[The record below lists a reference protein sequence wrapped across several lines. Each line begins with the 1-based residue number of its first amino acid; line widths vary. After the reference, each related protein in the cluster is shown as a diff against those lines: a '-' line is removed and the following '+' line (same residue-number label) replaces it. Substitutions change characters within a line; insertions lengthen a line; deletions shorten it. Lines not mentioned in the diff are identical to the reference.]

1 MSYFQSAGY
10 CLIFFISVA
19 SCTTTR
25 IDSSW
30 KDPQF
35 QNTAFKK
42 IIVAGI
48 MEGKKRKSLQLSF
61 ESHAVNDLKM
71 IGYTAKAA
79 SDVYGLRGINGKSE
93 GEILQMLK
101 KDGYDAA
108 ITFTLLDINKE
119 KSYVQ
124 GHLEFWP
131 GGFYFNRFGRYYSY
145 WYKRIYSPG
154 YYVTNTTYIVEGNVF
169 ELGTDKLIFTAQTES
184 IDPSSVDNLAHRIS
198 RSLVQSMQEKN
209 IFP

>member
-1 MSYFQSAGY
+1 MNLFQSAASY
-10 CLIFFISVA
+10 LIFFITIT
-19 SCTTTR
+19 SCTSTR

-35 QNTAFKK
+35 QNTSFKK
-42 IIVAGI
+42 IIIAGI
-48 MEGKKRKSLQLSF
+48 MEGKKRKSLQWSF

-71 IGYTAKAA
+71 IGYTAEAA
-79 SDVYGLRGINGKSE
+79 SDVYGLKGLNGKNE
-93 GEILQMLK
+93 DEILQMLK

-108 ITFTLLDINKE
+108 ITFTLLDVNKE
-119 KSYVQ
+119 KNYVQ

-131 GGFYFNRFGRYYSY
+131 GGFYYNRFGRYYSY
-145 WYKRIYSPG
+145 WYNRIYSPG
-154 YYVTNTTYIVEGNVF
+154 YYVTNTTYVVEGNVF
-169 ELGTDKLIFTAQTES
+169 NLQTDKIIFTAQTES

-198 RSLVQSMQEKN
+198 RSLIRSMQEKN